1 MSARVGDQLPD
12 DLFTALNGH
21 DLEAVADRVVVV
33 STTDERGFPH
43 PALLSYFEVVAIDQ
57 RTIRLATYAESRT
70 TRNATRN
77 GQVTLIFV
85 DTEFVYYVKG
95 AVQQL
100 ASSMRATPYNAKLDV
115 QVQDVLRDAPD
126 PVREPGAHIA
136 TGIRYVNP
144 QRSAE
149 LERAR
154 LVIAELRE

>member
-1 MSARVGDQLPD
+1 MRVGDQLPG
-12 DLFTALNGH
+12 DLFEALSAR
-21 DLEAVADRVVVV
+21 DLAAVADRVVVV

-43 PALLSYFEVVAIDQ
+43 PAILSYFEVTATDR

-77 GQVTLIFV
+77 GKVTLIFV
-85 DTEFVYYVKG
+85 DAEFVYYVKG
-95 AVQQL
+95 TARQRV
-100 ASSMRATPYNAKLDV
+100 ASMRVAPHNANLEV
-115 QVQDVLRDAPD
+115 QVEEVLRDAPD

-144 QRSAE
+144 QRPTE